1 MDGIILLVLFCLV
14 ITLFVSYTNT
24 VNNDTV

>member
-1 MDGIILLVLFCLV
+1 MDGIILLVLFCIA